1 MALGAGQGRLSPC
14 SRRKHVASWTSRRN
28 HQGPKQPACDDR
40 AGEKSGGY
48 LLMDDWFDFAPRM
61 AICEG
66 LLAVRILA
74 LETST
79 NQASVALWE
88 SGTLQAEQCIVA
100 ERRIARFLLS
110 TVQQVLDEHGWKPK
124 DVQLVAVSQGPGS
137 FTGLRVGLT
146 TAKTFAYARQ
156 VPVVG
161 VNTLEVIAEQSFYPL
176 DREATVTTADLT
188 QPLAVVMN
196 AHREQF
202 FAATFASSTPTSC
215 QVMEPTHL
223 VDRESTRFFRCV
235 LPIIGAVRQKRNEQP
250 VDAEFVEKRAVVR
263 VLPGLRGLLQSC
275 CRCQQWYGRLI

>member
-1 MALGAGQGRLSPC
+1 
-14 SRRKHVASWTSRRN
+14 
-28 HQGPKQPACDDR
+28 
-40 AGEKSGGY
+40 
-48 LLMDDWFDFAPRM
+48 M

-88 SGTLQAEQCIVA
+88 SGSLQAEQCIVA

-110 TVQQVLDEHGWKPK
+110 TVQQVLDEHGWRPK

-146 TAKTFAYARQ
+146 TAKTFAYAQQ

-176 DREATVTTADLT
+176 DPEAAVTTADLA

-202 FAATFASSTPTSC
+202 FAATFAASAATSC
-215 QVMEPTHL
+215 QFMEATHL
-223 VDRESTRFFRCV
+223 VDRESWLNQLASGCSVSGPGLSLVETK
-235 LPIIGAVRQKRNEQP
+235 LPSTVTIVEPSLCRPRAAGVARL
-250 VDAEFVEKRAVVR
+250 AERSLPTEEFSEKALRDQIFSLRPAYYRRSAAEEKRET
-263 VLPGLRGLLQSC
+263 G
-275 CRCQQWYGRLI
+275 